1 MKLEGRVA
9 IVTGGGSGIGR
20 GICRQIAKE
29 GGKVVVCDID
39 AESAAATVAS
49 ITEDGGEATSLKT
62 DVTKKSEVRKMVE
75 ESRTKYGRIAKPSD
89 VAKAAVFLASDDA
102 EFITGST
109 LNVSGGREMH

>member
-1 MKLEGRVA
+1 MKLKGRVA

-20 GICRQIAKE
+20 SICRHIAKE
-29 GGKVVVCDID
+29 GGTVVVCDID
-39 AESAAATVAS
+39 PASAEATVAS
-49 ITEDGGEATSLKT
+49 ITQEGGEAVSMKA